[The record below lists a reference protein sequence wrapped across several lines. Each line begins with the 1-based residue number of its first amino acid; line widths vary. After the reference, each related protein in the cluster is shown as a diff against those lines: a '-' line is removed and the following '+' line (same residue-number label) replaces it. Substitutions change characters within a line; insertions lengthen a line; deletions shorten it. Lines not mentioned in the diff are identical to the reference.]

1 MMINEQYYDLNLH
14 VRISDKI
21 IKNLELAYLK
31 ITLEFSTEKIQQEWE
46 KKRTKIND
54 LWYNFV

>member
-14 VRISDKI
+14 VRIGDKI

-31 ITLEFSTEKIQQEWE
+31 ITLEFSTEKIQ
-46 KKRTKIND
+46 
-54 LWYNFV
+54 

>member
-31 ITLEFSTEKIQQEWE
+31 ITLEFSTEKIQ
-46 KKRTKIND
+46 
-54 LWYNFV
+54 